1 MKDFII
7 KRLALAA
14 QITLVVAQVAG
25 IVYALEAKASDS
37 SPELLAQEVINYR
50 VEIRQRAGG
59 AVKMTQ
65 AVVAGQLETKLNKEE
80 SSSARLAGDPTGNRG

>member
-25 IVYALEAKASDS
+25 IVYALEARASDS
-37 SPELLAQEVINYR
+37 SPELLAQEVIDYR
-50 VEIRQRAGG
+50 IEIQQRAGG
-59 AVKMTQ
+59 AVIMTQ
-65 AVVAGQLETKLNKEE
+65 SETIDALETKLNIEE
-80 SSSARLAGDPTGNRG
+80 SSSARLAGKSTGNSG

>member
-14 QITLVVAQVAG
+14 QIALVVAQVAG
-25 IVYALEAKASDS
+25 LLYALQANASDS
-37 SPELLAQEVINYR
+37 SPNLLAQEVIDYR
-50 VEIRQRAGG
+50 IEIQQRAGG

-65 AVVAGQLETKLNKEE
+65 AYIAGQLETKLNQEE
-80 SSSARLAGDPTGNRG
+80 SSSARLAGDPTGTGG

>member
-25 IVYALEAKASDS
+25 LLYALQAKASDT
-37 SPELLAQEVINYR
+37 SPKLLAQEVIDYR
-50 VEIRQRAGG
+50 IEIQQRAGG

-65 AVVAGQLETKLNKEE
+65 ADIAGQLETKLIKAE